1 LIIYLVQQWL
11 KSEIYSFVFINKIT
25 FGFLIQNS
33 MSNFQ
38 EYDGAIAKYHSC
50 LNLKKPPVFSWDFH
64 HEFLHELKNSFL
76 DLNKL
81 NSIAVQNKW
90 DCDNLD
96 LKIRLKEEV
105 IIVTDIK
112 LTIVFASHNIVK
124 MSGYEPAE
132 VLGKSP
138 KMFQGKETS
147 LVTSNEI
154 RKAIELQEP
163 FEKTVLNYKKNGE
176 RYTCVIKGF
185 PIFNLKGHLS
195 HYIAFEKAA

>member
-1 LIIYLVQQWL
+1 
-11 KSEIYSFVFINKIT
+11 
-25 FGFLIQNS
+25 

-50 LNLKKPPVFSWDFH
+50 LNVKKLPVFSWDFH
-64 HEFLHELKNSFL
+64 HEFLQELKNSFL
-76 DLNKL
+76 DLDKL

-96 LKIRLKEEV
+96 LKIRLNEEV
-105 IIVTDIK
+105 LIVTDIK

-124 MSGYEPAE
+124 MSGYESAE

-138 KMFQGKETS
+138 KMFQGEGTS

-154 RKAIELQEP
+154 RNAIALQEP
-163 FEKTVLNYKKNGE
+163 FEKTVMNYKKNGE
-176 RYTCVIKGF
+176 RYICLIKGF
-185 PIFNLKGHLS
+185 PVFNLKGQLS
-195 HYIAFEKAA
+195 HYLAFEKAA